1 MVTGS
6 AAQGVSCPDALVGR
20 LVARGVAVI
29 LFDHRDTGRSSVVD
43 FDAHPYTIS
52 DMARDCLAVLDRHG
66 LQAAS
71 VAGTSL
77 GGMLAQWL
85 GVHAPDRVRSLT
97 VLSSSPMGHDPR
109 PAWSRVR

>member
-43 FDAHPYTIS
+43 FDAHPYTVG
-52 DMARDCLAVLDRHG
+52 DMARDCPAVLDGDG
-66 LQAAS
+66 LECAQ
-71 VAGTSL
+71 VAGTSM
-77 GGMLAQWL
+77 GGMIAQWL
-85 GVHAPDRVRSLT
+85 AVYAPHRVRSLT
-97 VLSSSPMGHDPR
+97 VMSSSPMGHDPG
-109 PAWSRVR
+109 PA